1 MSSPRPS
8 LYERYELGEV
18 LGRGGMGVVYKAHDT
33 LMDREVA
40 LKTLLD
46 IDNPVTLELFY
57 KECGI
62 LAGMVHPNI
71 INVYDVG
78 EFEDNGG
85 EKPFFVMP
93 LLPGATLDK
102 VIKEPNPRVT
112 IENIIEILS
121 QSCRG
126 LQAAHEM
133 GLVHR
138 DVKPSNIFVMSDHS
152 VKIIDF
158 GVARAASMGSMTGLK
173 GTLAY
178 MAPEQLQYKPPSPLS
193 DQYALAMVAYECLA
207 RRRPF
212 QANSESEMVDAILHH
227 TPPPATD
234 LNPNLK
240 YTISQVIHKALAKQP
255 LNRFSNV

>member
-1 MSSPRPS
+1 MPAGRTN

-46 IDNPVTLELFY
+46 IDNPLTLELFY
-57 KECGI
+57 KGCGI
-62 LAGMVHPNI
+62 LAAMVHPNI

-78 EFEDNGG
+78 EFEDNGVK
-85 EKPFFVMP
+85 KPFFVMP
-93 LLPGATLDK
+93 MLPGATLDRL
-102 VIKEPNPRVT
+102 IKDPSPRFSV
-112 IENIIEILS
+112 EVLIEIMT

-138 DVKPSNIFVMSDHS
+138 DVKPSNIFVMDDNS

-158 GVARAASMGSMTGLK
+158 GVARAASMTSMTGLK
-173 GTLAY
+173 GTLGY
-178 MAPEQLQYKPPSPLS
+178 MAPEQLQYKPPTPLS
-193 DQYALAMVAYECLA
+193 DQYALAMVCYEALA

-212 QANSESEMVDAILHH
+212 QATTESEMVAAILYQS
-227 TPPPATD
+227 PPPVSD
-234 LNPNLK
+234 FN
-240 YTISQVIHKALAKQP
+240 
-255 LNRFSNV
+255 